1 MWKEL
6 IVIRILRCEEVKFQ
20 TSLDVRRAK
29 ALGGDSGVEYS
40 GVGAG
45 WVTAR
50 EAPGT
55 KSRLRQAGERG
66 EPSAGEQ
73 FFFNPTFNLLQYLG

>member
-1 MWKEL
+1 M
-6 IVIRILRCEEVKFQ
+6 
-20 TSLDVRRAK
+20 
-29 ALGGDSGVEYS
+29 EYS

-45 WVTAR
+45 WVAAR